1 VATPQLAEQ
10 STESRFPLPVSRL
23 RHLRVAL
30 VHNWLVTLGG
40 ADRVLLAL
48 HDVFPQ
54 APVFV
59 GVHDLGGLPEAF
71 RRLDVRATW
80 LQQIPGAAQRHRL
93 LVPLMPLAFS
103 RLVLR
108 GYDVVISSSHACS
121 HSVSTPGARHI
132 CYCHTPM
139 RYAWDLRDEYLAA
152 LPGVTRPAARVM
164 LAWLRRRDSAA
175 AAHVDEFIANSHYVA
190 SRIRRHYGRESTV
203 IYPPVDTDFFTPL
216 ESTQSTQ
223 PTQSNAYE
231 SGEQEDFYLVVSR
244 LVPYK
249 RVDVAVEAFNR
260 LGRPLVIVGDGPE
273 RRRLQAMARPHIR
286 FVGELADVAVRRY
299 YRQCRALVF
308 PGEED
313 FGLVPVEAQACGR
326 PVIAYG
332 RGGALESVV
341 QGVTGIFFDT
351 QTPDALSAGVRAAEA
366 TRFDAA
372 TIRRHAEQF
381 SRQRFIGQIEEFVAR
396 SLENAGTP
404 TPAVPARGGA
414 RERGNPHAGGA
425 GSGRSAGTG
434 NSHGSLAP

>member
-1 VATPQLAEQ
+1 MATSELAEL
-10 STESRFPLPVSRL
+10 STESRFPLPVSRF

-30 VHNWLVTLGG
+30 VHDWLVTLGG

-48 HDVFPQ
+48 HHVFPQ

-59 GVHDLGGLPEAF
+59 GVHDLRGLPEAF
-71 RRLDVRATW
+71 RQLDVRATW
-80 LQQIPGAAQRHRL
+80 LQQIPGAARRHRL

-152 LPGVTRPAARVM
+152 LPGVTRPAARMM

-203 IYPPVDTDFFTPL
+203 IYPPVDTDFFTPS

-223 PTQSNAYE
+223 PTQSDADE
-231 SGEQEDFYLVVSR
+231 SRERGDFYLVVSR

-286 FVGELADVAVRRY
+286 FVGELTDLAMRRY
-299 YRQCRALVF
+299 YRRCRAVVF

-341 QGVTGIFFDT
+341 QGVTGMFIAA
-351 QTPDALSAGVRAAEA
+351 QTPDALSAGVQAAEA
-366 TRFDAA
+366 MTFDAA
-372 TIRRHAEQF
+372 AIRRHAVQF

-396 SLENAGTP
+396 AISP
-404 TPAVPARGGA
+404 
-414 RERGNPHAGGA
+414 
-425 GSGRSAGTG
+425 
-434 NSHGSLAP
+434 